1 MKKRIFLPIILA
13 AVMLAS
19 VLAGCGSSG
28 SAEPKEEPAA
38 TTGSVQTEEAPA
50 ETKAEDAAVE
60 TENAAAATSAAAETE
75 SIAAAATAAA
85 AESTVAA
92 ATAAETESTV
102 AAATAAEA
110 ESTVAAATAAAAE
123 STVAAATAA
132 EAESTVA
139 ATSAAAEE
147 SAGLANPWSHVE
159 SADEAAAGAGIDSF
173 VIAENPGIDLGENYR
188 RTYRCMDGIA
198 EAYLEYPASALTVRK
213 GTLAEEG
220 DISGDYTDYANTW
233 TQDVNGIEVTCFG
246 NREGDASKSIW
257 TVGDMCFSIVAEGLG
272 GDEDFGLNA
281 DRLTEMVNSIQ

>member
-50 ETKAEDAAVE
+50 ETKAEDVAVE
-60 TENAAAATSAAAETE
+60 TENAAAATSAAPETE
-75 SIAAAATAAA
+75 SIA
-85 AESTVAA
+85 
-92 ATAAETESTV
+92 
-102 AAATAAEA
+102 
-110 ESTVAAATAAAAE
+110 AAATAAAAE

-139 ATSAAAEE
+139 AATAAEAESTVAAATAAEAESTGAATSAAAEE
-147 SAGLANPWSHVE
+147 SAGLANPWSNVE
-159 SADEAAAGAGIDSF
+159 SAEEAAAGAGIDSF